1 MRAMLLPVWV
11 GKGSRAE
18 KLCMHEAL
26 AECVRRWCGVAGIGS
41 RVPDED
47 ALGRRMGGCGGWVF
61 CAEGL
66 RYMKC
71 VSAFK
76 SAVSRY
82 SDRTMRGLCC
92 GVLLLRMSKQGAIAE
107 PHPNRPRHPPDLQS
121 SWDAVHPASVKPR
134 WRIVEACT
142 ETPCCTRNLDT
153 APWNVT
159 TARAD
164 HERDVKLSLER
175 TAAVCLPTKRS
186 CVHRV
191 RVRREGRK
199 LDEASTGPFP
209 SRGMRLQPA
218 RESAA

>member
-1 MRAMLLPVWV
+1 MVFDTVVWLTNPILATPKIALRAVSVSALADCSSLTRYTEYVYFSTLIRTQRNRRLLPHVYSSYAEGVSALCSMRAMLLPVWV

-41 RVPDED
+41 RVPNED

-121 SWDAVHPASVKPR
+121 S
-134 WRIVEACT
+134 
-142 ETPCCTRNLDT
+142 
-153 APWNVT
+153 
-159 TARAD
+159 
-164 HERDVKLSLER
+164 
-175 TAAVCLPTKRS
+175 
-186 CVHRV
+186 
-191 RVRREGRK
+191 
-199 LDEASTGPFP
+199 
-209 SRGMRLQPA
+209 
-218 RESAA
+218 